1 MSTLAQSNDTEMR
14 RLGELLQD
22 FEKHIAAA
30 APSLPAEDKAL
41 AKEKVQEI
49 AAAAAKPEDGAL
61 RRTGRAAMLVL
72 TGLAASLPDI
82 NKIVE
87 AVGKILESV
96 GKFVKP

>member
-49 AAAAAKPEDGAL
+49 AAAAAKGRWRTAEDGSRCYVGADG
-61 RRTGRAAMLVL
+61 TGCEPTRH
-72 TGLAASLPDI
+72 
-82 NKIVE
+82 
-87 AVGKILESV
+87 
-96 GKFVKP
+96 

>member
-14 RLGELLQD
+14 CLGELLQEL
-22 FEKHIAAA
+22 EKHIAAA
-30 APSLPAEDKAL
+30 PSIPSEDKAL

-49 AAAAAKPEDGAL
+49 AAAAAKPEDGAM